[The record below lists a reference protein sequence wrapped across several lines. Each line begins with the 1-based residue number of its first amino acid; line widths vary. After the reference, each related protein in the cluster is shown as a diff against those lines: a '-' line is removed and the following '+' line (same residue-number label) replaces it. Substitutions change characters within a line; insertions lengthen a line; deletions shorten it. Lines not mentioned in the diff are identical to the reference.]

1 MVNSIN
7 PEGLPAHKN
16 PIPAAAVHKGILISS
31 VISGKSVVT
40 GSYSKNKVEQVS
52 LVFEYIKKIVIE
64 AGGTAQDIIKM
75 DLYFSDKSDRSI
87 VNPEWVK
94 MFPDPNKRPARHA
107 QIAELPKD
115 CCLQVTLTA
124 VIET

>member
-16 PIPAAAVHKGILISS
+16 PIPAAAVQKGILISS

-40 GSYSKNKVEQVS
+40 GSYSKNKGEQVS

-64 AGGTAQDIIKM
+64 AGGTVQDIIKM

>member
-1 MVNSIN
+1 MVDSIN

-40 GSYSKNKVEQVS
+40 DSYSKNKVEQVS
-52 LVFEYIKKIVIE
+52 LVFEYIKNIVIE
-64 AGGTAQDIIKM
+64 AGGDVQDIIKM

>member
-64 AGGTAQDIIKM
+64 AGGTVQDIIKM

-124 VIET
+124 VIKT

>member
-64 AGGTAQDIIKM
+64 AGGTVQDVIKM

>member
-1 MVNSIN
+1 MVSSIN
-7 PEGLPAHKN
+7 SKGLPAHKN

-31 VISGKSVVT
+31 VISGESVVT

-64 AGGTAQDIIKM
+64 AGGTVQDIIKM

>member
-1 MVNSIN
+1 MVSSIN

-31 VISGKSVVT
+31 VISGKSIVT

-64 AGGTAQDIIKM
+64 AGGTVQDIIKM

>member
-64 AGGTAQDIIKM
+64 AGGTVQDIIKM

-94 MFPDPNKRPARHA
+94 MFPDPNKTPARHA

>member
-1 MVNSIN
+1 MVSSIN
-7 PEGLPAHKN
+7 PKGLPAHKN

-31 VISGKSVVT
+31 VISGKSVAT
-40 GSYSKNKVEQVS
+40 DSYSKNKVEQVS
-52 LVFEYIKKIVIE
+52 LVFEYIKNIVIE
-64 AGGTAQDIIKM
+64 AGGNVQDIIKM
-75 DLYFSDKSDRSI
+75 DLFFSDKSDRSI

>member
-40 GSYSKNKVEQVS
+40 DSYSKNKVEQVS
-52 LVFEYIKKIVIE
+52 LVFEYIKNIVIE
-64 AGGTAQDIIKM
+64 AGGNVQDIIKM

>member
-1 MVNSIN
+1 MFKV
-7 PEGLPAHKN
+7 
-16 PIPAAAVHKGILISS
+16 PIVYVCFNRPKLT
-31 VISGKSVVT
+31 KKT
-40 GSYSKNKVEQVS
+40 
-52 LVFEYIKKIVIE
+52 FEYIKKIVIE
-64 AGGTAQDIIKM
+64 AGGTVQDIIKM

>member
-64 AGGTAQDIIKM
+64 AGGTVQDIIKM

-124 VIET
+124 VI

>member
-64 AGGTAQDIIKM
+64 AGGTVQDIIKM

-124 VIET
+124 VIEK

>member
-1 MVNSIN
+1 MAARNVWLQVLRQFLKISTRIIICNSNEFKKTIVEEQIRAKYPTDIN
-7 PEGLPAHKN
+7 K
-16 PIPAAAVHKGILISS
+16 I
-31 VISGKSVVT
+31 
-40 GSYSKNKVEQVS
+40 
-52 LVFEYIKKIVIE
+52 VFEYIKKIVIE
-64 AGGTAQDIIKM
+64 AGGTVQDIIKM

>member
-40 GSYSKNKVEQVS
+40 DAYSKNKVEQVS
-52 LVFEYIKKIVIE
+52 LVFEHIKKIVIE
-64 AGGTAQDIIKM
+64 AGGSIQDIIKM
-75 DLYFSDKSDRSI
+75 DLYFRDKSDRSI
-87 VNPEWVK
+87 VNPEWIK

-107 QIAELPKD
+107 QIADLPKD
-115 CCLQVTLTA
+115 CCLQVTITA
-124 VIET
+124 VIEK

>member
-64 AGGTAQDIIKM
+64 AGGTVQDIIKM
-75 DLYFSDKSDRSI
+75 DLYFSDKSYRSI

>member
-64 AGGTAQDIIKM
+64 AGGTVQDIIKM

-115 CCLQVTLTA
+115 CCLQVILTA

>member
-1 MVNSIN
+1 MVSSIN
-7 PEGLPAHKN
+7 PKGLPAHKN
-16 PIPAAAVHKGILISS
+16 PIPAAAVHKGILISY
-31 VISGKSVVT
+31 VIRGKSVVT
-40 GSYSKNKVEQVS
+40 DSYSKNKVEQVS
-52 LVFEYIKKIVIE
+52 LVFEYIKNIVIE
-64 AGGTAQDIIKM
+64 AGGNVQDIIKM

>member
-64 AGGTAQDIIKM
+64 AGGTVQDIIKM
-75 DLYFSDKSDRSI
+75 DLYFSDKTDRSI

>member
-16 PIPAAAVHKGILISS
+16 PIPVAAVHKGILISS

-40 GSYSKNKVEQVS
+40 DTYSKNKVEQVS
-52 LVFEYIKKIVIE
+52 LVFEYIKNIVIE
-64 AGGTAQDIIKM
+64 AGGNVQDIIKM
-75 DLYFSDKSDRSI
+75 DLFFSDKSDRSI